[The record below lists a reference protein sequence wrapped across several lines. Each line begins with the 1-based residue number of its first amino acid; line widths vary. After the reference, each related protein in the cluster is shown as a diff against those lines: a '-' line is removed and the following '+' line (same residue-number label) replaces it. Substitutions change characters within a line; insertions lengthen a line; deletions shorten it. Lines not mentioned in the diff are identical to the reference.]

1 MKKISAGI
9 LVFRRSK
16 NPFHITVDHKKT
28 TKPSQMELLLGHY
41 GGPFFKNKDE
51 GTWTIPKGETEP
63 GEDIL
68 AAALREFHEETGHK
82 LNSKVNLYALGS
94 VKQKS
99 GKEVYAWG
107 VEDDGSIDASCLVSN
122 SVKMEY
128 PKNSGKFIE
137 FPEMDRYEFFSASMA
152 KNKIK
157 SAQITFIDKLEQI
170 IFSEFNYERIDEQI
184 LMKSKKKKLKE
195 P

>member
-9 LVFRRSK
+9 LVFRRPK
-16 NPFHITVDHKKT
+16 NPFHISVGRKKS

-68 AAALREFHEETGHK
+68 AAALREFCEETGHQ
-82 LNSKVNLYALGS
+82 LSSKINLHELGS
-94 VKQKS
+94 IKQKS

-107 VEDDGSIDASCLVSN
+107 VEDDGSINAASLISN

-128 PKNSGKFIE
+128 PKNSGEFIE

-152 KNKIK
+152 KNKINP
-157 SAQITFIDKLEQI
+157 AQITFIDKLEQI
-170 IFSEFNYERIDEQI
+170 IFAEFNYQRIVEQTRQ
-184 LMKSKKKKLKE
+184 KK
-195 P
+195 

>member
-9 LVFRRSK
+9 LVFRRPK
-16 NPFHITVDHKKT
+16 NPFHITVDRKKT
-28 TKPSQMELLLGHY
+28 NKQDQMEVLLGHY

-68 AAALREFHEETGHK
+68 AAALREFYEETGHK
-82 LNSKVNLYALGS
+82 LSSKINLHELGS
-94 VKQKS
+94 IKQKS

-107 VEDDGSIDASCLVSN
+107 VEDDGSINATSLISN

-128 PKNSGKFIE
+128 PKNSGEFIE

-152 KNKIK
+152 KNKINP
-157 SAQITFIDKLEQI
+157 AQITFIDKLEQI
-170 IFSEFNYERIDEQI
+170 IFAEFNYQRIVEQTRQ
-184 LMKSKKKKLKE
+184 KK
-195 P
+195 